1 LFQEGLRDNQMI
13 GSPMRF
19 MNPQISSPGRVTPL
33 SHGTLQPSWT
43 QKLQNSGEF
52 GHAEEEC
59 PSEPQI
65 HL

>member
-1 LFQEGLRDNQMI
+1 MI
-13 GSPMRF
+13 GSPTRF
-19 MNPQISSPGRVTPL
+19 VNPQISSPGRVTPL

-59 PSEPQI
+59 PKMSLRPPQSI
-65 HL
+65 RRAYQVI